1 MMSKSEIIL
10 YQPEDTVKVE
20 VRMEDETVWLTQTQI
35 VALFQSSKANVSE
48 HIKSI
53 YQQGEL
59 DANSTVRKFRTVRL
73 ENNRQVSRNLTYYN
87 LDAIISIG
95 FRINSKRGIQFRQ
108 WANKVL
114 KEYLL
119 RGYALNQRIET
130 LEQRMTKKFTEY
142 DKTLEKHSEKIDFFV
157 RTALP
162 PVEGVF
168 FDGQIFDA
176 YTFAADLIRR
186 AKHSIV
192 LIDNYVNDTVLT
204 LLCKRK
210 KSVNVRIYTYSIPKQ
225 LWLDL
230 ERYNTQYPIIEVHKS
245 KRFHDRFLVIDSD
258 VYHIGASLKD
268 LGKKLFA
275 FSRMA
280 ISIDMLL
287 EAENKQSSGK
297 KIKLPEPPNGS
308 GNLT

>member
-192 LIDNYVNDTVLT
+192 LIDNYVDDTVLT

-230 ERYNTQYPIIEVHKS
+230 ERYNAQYPIIEVHKS

-287 EAENKQSSGK
+287 EAGNKQSNGK
-297 KIKLPEPPNGS
+297 KIKLPKPPNGS

>member
-1 MMSKSEIIL
+1 MRL
-10 YQPEDTVKVE
+10 E
-20 VRMEDETVWLTQTQI
+20 VRMEDEIVWLTQAQI
-35 VALFQSSKANVSE
+35 VALFQSSKANISE

-59 DANSTVRKFRTVRL
+59 DKNSTVRNFRTVRL
-73 ENNRQVSRNLTYYN
+73 ENNRQVGRNLTYYN

-95 FRINSKRGIQFRQ
+95 FRVNSKRGIQFRQ

-119 RGYALNQRIET
+119 RGYALNQRIKS
-130 LEQRMTKKFTEY
+130 LEYRVTQKFIEY

-176 YTFAADLIRR
+176 YAFVAELIRK
-186 AKHSIV
+186 AKRSIV
-192 LIDNYVNDTVLT
+192 LIDNYVDDSVLT

-210 KSVNVRIYTYSIPKQ
+210 KEVNVRIYTCSIPKP
-225 LWLDL
+225 LRLDL
-230 ERYNTQYPIIEVHKS
+230 ERCNAQYPVIEVHKS
-245 KRFHDRFLVIDSD
+245 TRFHDRFLLIDSD

-275 FSRMA
+275 FSRMT
-280 ISIDMLL
+280 ISAEVLL
-287 EAENKQSSGK
+287 GTEISLS
-297 KIKLPEPPNGS
+297 
-308 GNLT
+308 